1 MFHVPSFLPSFTY
14 FFAYFLLYFSY
25 FLFLIYHYL
34 FSYFHLSGISVKVGS
49 TYTDI
54 DDRTDIEYFK
64 NMERSFCLFVSIET
78 EKENNMKNS
87 SETECDRK
95 EERKEELFGSLVAQD
110 VFDNG
115 CHKHD
120 KSSVGEDVLV
130 KSNYISEYN
139 DQNNGIKSNTENE
152 TLAFKTNCCRT
163 RDFIKQLL

>member
-1 MFHVPSFLPSFTY
+1 
-14 FFAYFLLYFSY
+14 
-25 FLFLIYHYL
+25 
-34 FSYFHLSGISVKVGS
+34 
-49 TYTDI
+49 
-54 DDRTDIEYFK
+54 
-64 NMERSFCLFVSIET
+64 MERSFCLFVSIET

-95 EERKEELFGSLVAQD
+95 EERKEKLLGSLVAQD
-110 VFDNG
+110 VVDNG
-115 CHKHD
+115 CYKHD
-120 KSSVGEDVLV
+120 ESSVGEDVLV